1 MTGIPKM
8 SLSNKD
14 HLIRID
20 QVDSEDHRENKNG
33 INKGRLKFALIIFVL
48 IAVLAYVIFIDKPH
62 MTELHRMEHMDNT
75 YGPEIDSASPYVDRF
90 ILFMKKYGRK
100 YESNAETM
108 KRFKVYEEKVRA
120 IAEMNREGVHG
131 AQYGE
136 NDMADW
142 TDEEFQKTLLPM
154 TFYKKL
160 REEATFIRPNPPSL
174 ERSASIP
181 DFFDWRARNVVTPVK
196 AQGKCGSCWAFAA
209 TATVEAA
216 FAIAYG
222 EKRNLSEQTLLDCD
236 LDDNACDGGDEDKAF
251 RFIHR
256 HGLAYADD
264 LPYVAHRQNTCNING
279 NTTKID
285 VAYFLHPDEDSMID
299 WLLNFGPVNIGISV
313 TQPMRSYKDG
323 VFRPSDYDCKNK
335 VIGLHAL
342 LITGYGTSMNG
353 EKYWIVKNSWGD
365 TWGVENGYIYF
376 ARGVNAC
383 GIEDEPIG
391 ILA

>member
-1 MTGIPKM
+1 M

-48 IAVLAYVIFIDKPH
+48 IAVLAYVIFIVLVLLGSSDKPH

-108 KRFKVYEEKVRA
+108 KRFK
-120 IAEMNREGVHG
+120 
-131 AQYGE
+131 
-136 NDMADW
+136 
-142 TDEEFQKTLLPM
+142 TLLPM

-196 AQGKCGSCWAFAA
+196 AQGNKFLGKTFC
-209 TATVEAA
+209 
-216 FAIAYG
+216 
-222 EKRNLSEQTLLDCD
+222 NLSVYYY
-236 LDDNACDGGDEDKAF
+236 

-285 VAYFLHPDEDSMID
+285 VGR
-299 WLLNFGPVNIGISV
+299 NN
-313 TQPMRSYKDG
+313 
-323 VFRPSDYDCKNK
+323 